1 MKEEI
6 STVYFYIPKQVTIL
20 DLTGVVQV
28 FEEAKNL
35 EFNYK
40 LQFISNHSNIKSS
53 SGIELS
59 ALKDFRETNP
69 TKKDIVFI
77 FGSSTRKIINSN
89 EDESFYDWLQ
99 KTNSNEA
106 TICSVCSGAFLLAE
120 SGLLNNKECTIHWDL
135 IDRMKIDFPHVKI
148 EENTLFTKSDNIYT
162 CAGVVTGI
170 DLALFLI
177 EERHGKQIATEVAK
191 ELVVYKRR
199 FATDE
204 QVSVYLQNRN
214 HKDEKIHAVQDWII
228 QNLEK
233 ASTIDDLAGLVFVSP
248 RNLTRTFK
256 KQTGI
261 TIAEYRTKLRIEK
274 AKSLLTYSDYKVEH
288 IANLCGYKTSKQLR
302 MVLEKH
308 FEALPTEIKNKLS

>member
-1 MKEEI
+1 MKEKR
-6 STVYFYIPKQVTIL
+6 TNVYFYVPRQVTIL

-28 FEEAKNL
+28 FEEAINL
-35 EFNYK
+35 GFNYE
-40 LQFISNHSNIKSS
+40 LQFIGSHSNIKSS

-59 ALKDFRETNP
+59 ALKDFRQTDTSKN
-69 TKKDIVFI
+69 DIVFI
-77 FGSSTRKIINSN
+77 FGPSTRKIKNSE
-89 EDESFYDWLQ
+89 EDKTFYDWLL
-99 KTNSNEA
+99 KTKAIGA

-120 SGLLNNKECTIHWDL
+120 SGLLNNKQCTIHWDL
-135 IDRMKIDFPHVKI
+135 IQRMKTDFPHVSI
-148 EENTLFTKSDNIYT
+148 DENTLFTKSDNIYT

-177 EERHGKQIATEVAK
+177 EERHGKQVATEVAK

-199 FATDE
+199 LATDE
-204 QVSVYLQNRN
+204 QVSVYVQNRN
-214 HKDEKIHAVQDWII
+214 HRDEKIHAVQDWMI
-228 QNLEK
+228 QNLDK
-233 ASTIDDLAGLVFVSP
+233 SSTIEELADMVFVSP

-261 TIAEYRTKLRIEK
+261 TIAEYRTKLRVEK
-274 AKSLLTYSDYKVEH
+274 AKSLLSYSDYKVEH

-308 FEALPTEIKNKLS
+308 LEALPGEIKNKLS